1 MPFATQKVQHPA
13 RILVVTRLAQY
24 LARDY
29 HDRVRA
35 ENETRREPLCC
46 RLGLGASQ
54 SFDIVD
60 GVLAGLPS
68 LVSPAVD
75 YLEGPADGAQYF
87 GASGTTRR
95 QEQRLLENA
104 TVNFFCH

>member
-1 MPFATQKVQHPA
+1 MPFAAQKVQHPA

-24 LARDY
+24 FARDY
-29 HDRVRA
+29 HDRVRT

-60 GVLAGLPS
+60 SVFTGVPS

-75 YLEGPADGAQYF
+75 YLERPADGAQYF
-87 GASGTTRR
+87 GAPGTTGR
-95 QEQRLLENA
+95 QEQRLFENA
-104 TVNFFCH
+104 TDN